1 MKSLIFFLLFL
12 GLVQLGFGQKHS
24 YDVIYPAHG
33 NDSISFCKI
42 IKIRKGN
49 QVIYQ
54 HLGIQDTVEAIA
66 VVKKG
71 VFIDFRTYD
80 EIKHEVYPILEPNE
94 AEDRGEQSY
103 IHYQSEY
110 KKYSTQKDIGMT
122 FTAIG
127 GVLLVTSFILAKNNS
142 QSNNNQIGT
151 ITMVLAGIGINI
163 GAPLWISSYFKAENN
178 RLAMERCKK
187 PEVSLNYG
195 ITENGLSLILK
206 F

>member
-1 MKSLIFFLLFL
+1 MKSFFLFLLFI
-12 GLVQLGFGQKHS
+12 GLHQLSFGQKHS
-24 YDVIYPAHG
+24 YDVIYPAHR

-54 HLGIQDTVEAIA
+54 HLGIQDTIDAIA

-80 EIKHEVYPILEPNE
+80 EIKNDVYPILQPQDI
-94 AEDRGEQSY
+94 EDKGEQSY
-103 IHYQSEY
+103 IHYESEY
-110 KKYSTQKDIGMT
+110 KRYSKQKDLGMT
-122 FTAIG
+122 FTTIG
-127 GVLLVTSFILAKNNS
+127 GVLLVTSFILAKNNT
-142 QSNNNQIGT
+142 QSNNNQIAT
-151 ITMVLAGIGINI
+151 ITMVIAGIGINI
-163 GAPLWISSYFKAENN
+163 GAPLWISSYLRAENN

-195 ITENGLSLILK
+195 ITENGLGLILK

>member
-1 MKSLIFFLLFL
+1 MKSFVFFLLFL
-12 GLVQLGFGQKHS
+12 GIHQLSFGQKQS
-24 YDVIYPAHG
+24 NDVIYPTHG

-54 HLGIQDTVEAIA
+54 HLGIQDTVDAIA

-71 VFIDFRTYD
+71 IFIDFRTYE
-80 EIKHEVYPILEPNE
+80 EIKSDVYPMLQPQNLE
-94 AEDRGEQSY
+94 DKGEQSY

-110 KKYSTQKDIGMT
+110 KKHSTQKDIGMT

-127 GVLLVTSFILAKNNS
+127 GVLLATSFILAKSNS
-142 QSNNNQIGT
+142 QSNNNQLGT
-151 ITMVLAGIGINI
+151 ITMVIAGVGINI

-195 ITENGLSLILK
+195 VTENGLGLILK